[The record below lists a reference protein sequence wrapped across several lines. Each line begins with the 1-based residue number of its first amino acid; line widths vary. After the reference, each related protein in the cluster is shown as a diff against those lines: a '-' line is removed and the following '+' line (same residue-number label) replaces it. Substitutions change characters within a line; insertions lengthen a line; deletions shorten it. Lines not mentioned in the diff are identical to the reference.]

1 MKTSVYNWKGE
12 EAGSVELVDAIFAK
26 KWNADLVHQVTLA
39 LLANQRRP
47 WAHAKGRGEVRGGGI
62 KPWKQKGTGRARHGS
77 TRSPIWRKGGASH
90 GPTKERDYSQKINK
104 KMLRG
109 ALHAILSKKLA
120 EGELKVIDTVEVK
133 GLKTKEAMKNVM
145 TFFKAKRLAPSTLI
159 VSAMANRA
167 AARAYR
173 NISRVELVIPG
184 TLNVLDLLKYK
195 NVLVEKAAVTEIK

>member
-1 MKTSVYNWKGE
+1 MKTSVYNWKAE
-12 EAGSVELVDAIFAK
+12 EVGNIELADVIFAK

-77 TRSPIWRKGGASH
+77 IRSPIWRSGGVSH

-120 EGELKVIDTVEVK
+120 EGELKVIDSVAMKTP
-133 GLKTKEAMKNVM
+133 KTKEAMASIM
-145 TFFKAKRLAPSTLI
+145 GFFKAKKLAPSTLI
-159 VSAMANRA
+159 VSSMANRA

-173 NISRVELVIPG
+173 NISRVEMVIPG

-195 NVLVEKAAVTEIK
+195 NVLVEKAAIIEIK

>member
-1 MKTSVYNWKGE
+1 MKATVYNWKAE
-12 EAGSVELVDAIFAK
+12 EVGNVELVDGIFGK

-39 LLANQRRP
+39 LQANQRRP

-77 TRSPIWRKGGASH
+77 TRSPIWRSGGASH

-120 EGELKVIDTVEVK
+120 DGELKIIESVVMKTP
-133 GLKTKEAMKNVM
+133 KTKEAMSSILG
-145 TFFKAKRLAPSTLI
+145 FFKAKRQAPSTLV

-167 AARAYR
+167 AARSYR

-184 TLNVLDLLKYK
+184 TLNVLDLMKYK
-195 NVLVEKAAVTEIK
+195 NVLIEKAAISEIK